1 MFRSCQRLLA
11 VVLVCSLLSTSLFV
25 SFAKAQA
32 NVAKGTNTPMLR
44 VWVWEDFEAWQ
55 SGRSGDLA
63 AARSPQC
70 SHEGTETMVFIIESR
85 DFERWLTNFDQQTQ
99 PHLRGHAIFIQ
110 GAEMPR
116 SIQVVTSTS
125 GSLATAANEVTGSI
139 ETLAIDQG
147 SEYVVLVL
155 PLILCKICKW
165 LVGLIIS
172 CLFYDYVY
180 LPIKQMIITWEKTEM
195 GSCGHIQQQTY
206 VDTTT
211 TCPYIQYCLG
221 TWQRVIGT
229 APVQCECACGALWYV
244 SAPY

>member
-1 MFRSCQRLLA
+1 MFRACQRLLA

-25 SFAKAQA
+25 SFARAQA
-32 NVAKGTNTPMLR
+32 TAAKGTPMLR
-44 VWVWEDFEAWQ
+44 LWVWEDFEAWEN
-55 SGRSGDLA
+55 GRSGAHA
-63 AARSPQC
+63 AVRSQQC
-70 SHEGTETMVFIIESR
+70 SHRGKETSVFIIESR
-85 DFERWLTNFDQQTQ
+85 DFERWLANFDQQAQ
-99 PHLRGHAIFIQ
+99 SHLRGHAIFVQ
-110 GAEMPR
+110 GAEMPP
-116 SIQVVTSTS
+116 SIQVVTASEI
-125 GSLATAANEVTGSI
+125 LATADNQVMLSN

-155 PLILCKICKW
+155 PSIICKICKW

-180 LPIKQMIITWEKTEM
+180 LPYKPMVITWLKTEM
-195 GSCGHIQQQTY
+195 GSCGHTQQQTY

-221 TWQRVIGT
+221 TWQRVIST